1 MKNKSYITR
10 VPNDNIIKAI
20 ENYLFDTSITLKPL
34 YDQLMAYEVSANES
48 GDAKL
53 KEKLMDGLKSL
64 AIHKNN
70 VSPLLKKCLAKN
82 VRTLAM
88 DLPIEIKS
96 TKQSNSK
103 NIVVIAMDPLSPLEQ
118 PEPEKDFIGY
128 WIPFSL
134 VDSETTGEKS
144 YQANSTFF
152 STLVNEYNVYI
163 TDIYKLF
170 YRIGD
175 YPADERSN
183 RDPEYL
189 SLSDSIHI
197 PLLNFELEIMQPD
210 AIITLGNNARNALLQ
225 LNNISPES
233 WDDIQVYSWENKATK
248 KATPLICLPH
258 ISGTANG
265 TSTKILAKY
274 PEITG
279 TKTERMAQL
288 ILKTIQNL

>member
-1 MKNKSYITR
+1 MNIKNYITR
-10 VPNDNIIKAI
+10 TPSQKIIEAI
-20 ENYLFDTSITLKPL
+20 ENYLFDKSTPLKPL
-34 YDQLMAYEVSANES
+34 YDQLIAYEVSANES

-53 KEKLMDGLKSL
+53 KQKLMDSLKSL

-82 VRTLAM
+82 VRTLAL
-88 DLPIEIKS
+88 DLPIEITS
-96 TKQSNSK
+96 TKQLNSK

-128 WIPFSL
+128 WTPFSL
-134 VDSETTGEKS
+134 VDNETTGEKA
-144 YQANSTFF
+144 YQANSIFF

-197 PLLNFELEIMQPD
+197 PLLNFELEVIQPD

-225 LNNISPES
+225 INNISPKN
-233 WDDIQVYSWENKATK
+233 WDDIQVYSWENKTTK

-258 ISGTANG
+258 ISVTANG
-265 TSTKILAKY
+265 TSSKILAKY

-288 ILKTIQNL
+288 ILKTIQKL